1 MFSYGIR
8 FDTPGFLWLLLLVPA
23 LWWFGYR
30 SLAALGR
37 WRRIF
42 VCTLRSLVLL
52 LLVLAAAELEFV
64 RSNDR
69 VAVVYLLD
77 QSLSI
82 PGADR
87 TAMISYVNAVIPE
100 QRQPQDLVGAIVF
113 GREPAIEV
121 PPYDDNVTVPKNVES
136 QFGPDYT
143 DIAAAIKLAQA
154 AFPHDAAKRI
164 VLISDGNQNI
174 GDALEEARAA
184 SEAGISIDVLPIRYG
199 ARSEVI
205 VEKVAVPPDVRKGQP
220 FDLRIVVNNTNPEKL
235 GEAGHVRGKLRVLQ
249 RTNDQPVEL
258 SSEAVDLPPGKSVF
272 TVRQQIDD
280 PDFYTYEAQFIPDD
294 PAMDAMSQNNRA
306 TAFTHVRGSGQVLL
320 IESYE
325 NRGEHQQLV
334 DRLRANN
341 LEVTVRPSNQ
351 LFNGL
356 PELQQFDTVI
366 LANVPRSGGE
376 DAARITHFS
385 DDQIKMLVTNTEFMG
400 SGLVMLG
407 GPNSFGAGGWTN
419 TELEKAMPVDF
430 QIKST
435 QVVPKGALALVM
447 HASEMAD
454 GNHWQKVIAKEAV
467 KALGPEDYCGVLH
480 WDGTDKWLWGGITVI
495 RDRRNQMLGFLD
507 KMVPG
512 DMPQFDPG
520 LKLADNAFRAIKDA
534 AVKHMIVIS
543 DGDPAPPSQAV
554 INSLK
559 KNKVTVTTVAVGC
572 HGTVGHPELERLA
585 LQTGGKYYVVQSP
598 QALPK
603 IFQREARRI
612 SQPLVY
618 ENPNGFE
625 PRIKYPHEITAGI
638 NKLPPLTGFVRTT
651 IKRNP
656 LVEVGIV
663 SPVPA
668 DENNATILATWTYGL
683 GRAVAFTTDD
693 GARWAKQWST
703 WGDYDKFFTQL
714 VRWSMRPVSD
724 QGNFTVATEVEGNKV
739 KVFVTALDK
748 DDEFLN
754 FLDFSGS
761 VIGPNIDP
769 HAIKL
774 EQTAPGRYVGEF
786 DAQDAGSYFTILSPG
801 PGQAPLRTGINVPY
815 SAEFSDREADVALLE
830 SLAELSPKGGK
841 PGVLMDE
848 PLTDAGIELLL
859 ASNDPFR
866 RDLPPANSSQDAWH
880 WLVLA
885 AACLFFFDV
894 FFRRVTVNFG
904 FVGPMA
910 GRVRDVV
917 LRRQAAP
924 VATEYMDRLRT
935 RKAEV
940 SERLEQ
946 QRTTA
951 RFEAPP
957 EQKIDPSVLDQ
968 PSPTAQAPKPAAPP
982 PAAKPAE
989 EESYTSRLLKAKKK
1003 VWEDRDKPDK
1013 P

>member
-1 MFSYGIR
+1 MHSYGIR
-8 FDTPGFLWLLLLVPA
+8 FDSPAYLWLLLLVPA
-23 LWWFGYR
+23 LWWLGYR

-37 WRRIF
+37 WRQIF

-52 LLVLAAAELEFV
+52 LLVLAAAEMEFV

-77 QSLSI
+77 QSLSV

-87 TAMISYVNAVIPE
+87 AAMISYVNAVIPE
-100 QRQPQDLVGAIVF
+100 QRKPQDLVGAIVF

-121 PPYDDNVTVPKNVES
+121 PPYDDNVAVPKNIES

-199 ARSEVI
+199 ERSEII
-205 VEKVAVPPDVRKGQP
+205 VEKVAVPPDIRKGQP

-235 GEAGHVRGKLRVLQ
+235 GAAGNVRGTLIVSQ
-249 RTNDQPVEL
+249 RTNDQPREL
-258 SSEAVDLPPGKSVF
+258 SREAVDLPPGKSRF

-280 PDFYTYEAQFIPDD
+280 PDFYTYEAQFIPEDT
-294 PAMDAMSQNNRA
+294 AMDAMSQNNRA
-306 TAFTHVRGSGQVLL
+306 TAFTHVRGSGQILF

-351 LFNGL
+351 LFTSL

-366 LANVPRSGGE
+366 LGNVPRSGGE
-376 DAARITHFS
+376 DAAKITHFS
-385 DDQIKMLVTNTEFMG
+385 DEQIKMLVTNTEFMG

-435 QVVPKGALALVM
+435 QVVPKGALALIM

-454 GNHWQKVIAKEAV
+454 GNHWQKVIAKEAI
-467 KALGPEDYCGVLH
+467 KALGPEDYCGVMH
-480 WDGTDKWLWGGITVI
+480 WDGTDKWLWGGITVV
-495 RDRRNQMLGFLD
+495 RDNRNKMLGYLD
-507 KMVPG
+507 RMIPG

-520 LKLADNAFRAIKDA
+520 LRKAESDFRQLKDA

-543 DGDPAPPSQAV
+543 DGDPSPPSQAV
-554 INSLK
+554 INALK
-559 KNKVTVTTVAVGC
+559 AGKVTVTTVAVGC
-572 HGTVGHPELERLA
+572 HGTVGHPELARLA
-585 LQTGGKYYVVQSP
+585 TQTGGKYYVVQSP

-612 SQPLVY
+612 AQPLVY
-618 ENPNGFE
+618 ENPNGFT
-625 PRIKYPHEITAGI
+625 PRLKYPHEITSGI
-638 NKLPPLTGFVRTT
+638 ATLPPLTGFVRTT
-651 IKRNP
+651 IKKNP
-656 LVEVGIV
+656 LVETAIV

-693 GARWAKQWST
+693 GARWAKQWAT

-714 VRWSMRPVSD
+714 VRWSMRPVND
-724 QGNFTVATEVEGNKV
+724 QGKFTVATEVEGGKV

-748 DDEFLN
+748 DDDFLN
-754 FLDFSGS
+754 FLDLSGS
-761 VIGPNIDP
+761 VIGPDVEP
-769 HAIKL
+769 KSLKL

-786 DAQDAGSYFTILSPG
+786 DAQDAGSYFMMISPG
-801 PGQAPLRTGINVPY
+801 AGQSPIRTGVNVPY
-815 SAEFSDREADVALLE
+815 SAEFSDREADIALLE
-830 SLAELSPKGGK
+830 SLADLTPKGGK
-841 PGVLMDE
+841 QGLFMNQQ
-848 PLTDAGIELLL
+848 LTPAGIDTLL
-859 ASNDPFR
+859 ATTDPFR
-866 RDLPPANSSQDAWH
+866 RDLPPANSSQDTWH
-880 WLVLA
+880 WLVLTA
-885 AACLFFFDV
+885 GCLFFFDV
-894 FFRRVTVNFG
+894 FFRRVSINFA
-904 FVGPMA
+904 FVPVIA
-910 GRVRDVV
+910 GRVRDRV
-917 LRRQAAP
+917 LRRQALPA
-924 VATEYMDRLRT
+924 ATEYMNRLRS

-946 QRTTA
+946 QRTAA

-957 EQKIDPSVLDQ
+957 DTKVNPNVLNE
-968 PSPTAQAPKPAAPP
+968 PPPTMAPPKPTTPTQQPP
-982 PAAKPAE
+982 KASE

-1003 VWEDRDKPDK
+1003 VWEDRDKQE
-1013 P
+1013 

>member
-1 MFSYGIR
+1 MHSYGIR
-8 FDTPGFLWLLLLVPA
+8 FDSPAYLWLLLLVPP
-23 LWWFGYR
+23 LWWLGYR
-30 SLAALGR
+30 SLSALGR
-37 WRRIF
+37 WRQVF

-52 LLVLAAAELEFV
+52 LLVLAAAEMEFV

-77 QSLSI
+77 QSLSV

-87 TAMISYVNAVIPE
+87 AAMISYVNTVIPE
-100 QRQPQDLVGAIVF
+100 QRKPQDLVGAIVF

-121 PPYDDNVTVPKNVES
+121 PPYDDNVAVPKNIES

-199 ARSEVI
+199 ERSEVI
-205 VEKVAVPPDVRKGQP
+205 VEKVAVPPDIRKGQP
-220 FDLRIVVNNTNPEKL
+220 FDLRVVVNNTNPEKL
-235 GEAGHVRGKLRVLQ
+235 GEAGHVRGKLIVTQ
-249 RTNDQPVEL
+249 RTNDQPRAI
-258 SSEAVDLPPGKSVF
+258 SEEDVDLPPGKSRF
-272 TVRQQIDD
+272 SVRQQIDD
-280 PDFYTYEAQFIPDD
+280 PDFYTYEAQFIPADT
-294 PAMDAMSQNNRA
+294 AMDAMSQNNRA
-306 TAFTHVRGSGQVLL
+306 TAFTHVRGSGQILL

-334 DRLRANN
+334 DRLRFNN

-351 LFNGL
+351 LFTSL

-376 DAARITHFS
+376 DAAKITHFS
-385 DDQIKMLVTNTEFMG
+385 DEQIKMLVTNTEFMG

-419 TELEKAMPVDF
+419 TDLEKAMPVDF

-435 QVVPKGALALVM
+435 QVVPKGALALIM
-447 HASEMAD
+447 HASEMPD

-467 KALGPEDYCGVLH
+467 KALGPEDYCGVMH
-480 WDGTDKWLWGGITVI
+480 WDGTDKWLWGGITVV

-507 KMVPG
+507 RMVPG

-520 LKLADNAFRAIKDA
+520 LRLADTAFRQLKDA

-543 DGDPAPPSQAV
+543 DGDPSPPSQAV

-559 KNKVTVTTVAVGC
+559 AGKVTVTTVAVGC
-572 HGTVGHPELERLA
+572 HGTVGHPELARLA
-585 LQTGGKYYVVQSP
+585 NQTGGKYYVVQSP

-612 SQPLVY
+612 AQPLVY
-618 ENPNGFE
+618 ENVAGFT
-625 PRIKYPHEITAGI
+625 PRIKYPHEITSGI
-638 NKLPPLTGFVRTT
+638 TTLPPITGFVRTT
-651 IKRNP
+651 IKKNP
-656 LVEVGIV
+656 LVETAIV

-693 GARWAKQWST
+693 GARWAKQWTS
-703 WGDYDKFFTQL
+703 WADYDKFFTQL
-714 VRWSMRPVSD
+714 VRWSMRPVND
-724 QGNFTVATEVEGNKV
+724 QGKFTVATEVEGGKV

-748 DDEFLN
+748 DDDFLN
-754 FLDFSGS
+754 FLDLSGS
-761 VIGPNIDP
+761 VIGPDVEP
-769 HAIKL
+769 KSLKL

-786 DAQDAGSYFTILSPG
+786 DAQDAGSYFMMISPG
-801 PGQAPLRTGINVPY
+801 AGQSPIRTGVNVPY
-815 SAEFSDREADVALLE
+815 SAEFSDREADIALLE
-830 SLAELSPKGGK
+830 SLADLKPKGGK
-841 PGVLMDE
+841 PGVLMNE
-848 PLTDAGIELLL
+848 RLTPAGIDTLI
-859 ASNDPFR
+859 ATTNPFR
-866 RDLPPANSSQDAWH
+866 RDLPPANSSQDTWH
-880 WLVLA
+880 WLVLTA
-885 AACLFFFDV
+885 GLLFFFDV
-894 FFRRVTVNFG
+894 FFRRVSINFA
-904 FVGPMA
+904 FVPVLA
-910 GRVRDVV
+910 GKVRDRV

-924 VATEYMDRLRT
+924 VATEYMNRLRS

-946 QRTTA
+946 QRTAA

-957 EQKIDPSVLDQ
+957 ETKVNPNVLNE
-968 PSPTAQAPKPAAPP
+968 PPPPTAPPKPTTTQTP
-982 PAAKPAE
+982 PAKASE

-1003 VWEDRDKPDK
+1003 VWEDRDKQE
-1013 P
+1013 

>member
-1 MFSYGIR
+1 
-8 FDTPGFLWLLLLVPA
+8 
-23 LWWFGYR
+23 
-30 SLAALGR
+30 
-37 WRRIF
+37 
-42 VCTLRSLVLL
+42 
-52 LLVLAAAELEFV
+52 
-64 RSNDR
+64 
-69 VAVVYLLD
+69 
-77 QSLSI
+77 
-82 PGADR
+82 
-87 TAMISYVNAVIPE
+87 
-100 QRQPQDLVGAIVF
+100 
-113 GREPAIEV
+113 
-121 PPYDDNVTVPKNVES
+121 ES

-199 ARSEVI
+199 ARSEII
-205 VEKVAVPPDVRKGQP
+205 VEKVTVPPDIRKGQP

-235 GEAGHVRGKLRVLQ
+235 GEAGHVRGKLIVSQ
-249 RTNDQPVEL
+249 RTNDQPREL
-258 SSEAVDLPPGKSVF
+258 SREDVDLPPGKSRF

-280 PDFYTYEAQFIPDD
+280 PDFYTYEAQFIPDN

-320 IESYE
+320 IESYD

-334 DRLRANN
+334 DRLRAKN

-351 LFNGL
+351 LFTSL

-376 DAARITHFS
+376 DAAKITHFS
-385 DDQIKMLVTNTEFMG
+385 DEQIKMLVTNTEFMG

-419 TELEKAMPVDF
+419 TDLEKAMPVDF

-435 QVVPKGALALVM
+435 QVVPKGALALIM

-467 KALGPEDYCGVLH
+467 KALGPEDYCGVMH
-480 WDGTDKWLWGGITVI
+480 WDGTDKWLWGGITVV
-495 RDRRNQMLGFLD
+495 RDRRNQMLGLLD
-507 KMVPG
+507 RMIPG

-520 LKLADNAFRAIKDA
+520 LRLADNGFRSLKDA

-559 KNKVTVTTVAVGC
+559 QGKVTVTTVAVGC

-598 QALPK
+598 NALPK

-612 SQPLVY
+612 AQPLVY
-618 ENPNGFE
+618 ENVNGFT
-625 PRIKYPHEITAGI
+625 PRIKYPHEITSGI
-638 NKLPPLTGFVRTT
+638 TTLPPLTGFVRTT
-651 IKRNP
+651 IKQNP
-656 LVEVGIV
+656 LVETAIV
-663 SPVPA
+663 SPVPS

-693 GARWAKQWST
+693 GARWAKQWAT
-703 WGDYDKFFTQL
+703 WSDYDKFFSQL
-714 VRWSMRPVSD
+714 VRWSMRPVND
-724 QGNFTVATEVEGNKV
+724 QGKFTVATEVEGGKV

-748 DDEFLN
+748 DDDFLN
-754 FLDFSGS
+754 FLDLSGS
-761 VIGPNIDP
+761 VIGPNVEP
-769 HAIKL
+769 STLKL

-786 DAQDAGSYFTILSPG
+786 DAQDAGSYFMMISPG
-801 PGQAPLRTGINVPY
+801 AGQSPLRTGVNVPY
-815 SAEFSDREADVALLE
+815 SAEFSDREADLVLLE
-830 SLAELSPKGGK
+830 ALADLTPKGGK
-841 PGVLMDE
+841 PGVLMNE
-848 PLTDAGIELLL
+848 QLTDAGIEMLL
-859 ASNDPFR
+859 AEKQNDPFR
-866 RDLPPANSSQDAWH
+866 RDLPPANSSQDTWH

-894 FFRRVTVNFG
+894 FFRRVTVNFA
-904 FVGPMA
+904 FVPVLA
-910 GRVRDVV
+910 GRLRDRI

-924 VATEYMDRLRT
+924 AATEYMDRLRSK
-935 RKAEV
+935 KAEV

-946 QRTTA
+946 QRTAA

-957 EQKIDPSVLDQ
+957 DAKADASVLNEPPPSV
-968 PSPTAQAPKPAAPP
+968 SPQKPAASQPP
-982 PAAKPAE
+982 PAAKPGE

-1003 VWEDRDKPDK
+1003 VWEDRDKEEK
-1013 P
+1013 